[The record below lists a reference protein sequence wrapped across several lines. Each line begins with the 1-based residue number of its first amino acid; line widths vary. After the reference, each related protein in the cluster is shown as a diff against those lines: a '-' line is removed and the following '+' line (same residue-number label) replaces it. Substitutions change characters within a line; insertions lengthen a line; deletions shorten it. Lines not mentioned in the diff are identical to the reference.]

1 MAAESLTC
9 TLVTPEKLV
18 FSEEAEMVVVPG
30 AEGDFGV
37 MAHHVPFISIIRPGV
52 VELHKKSGV
61 EKIFITAGYA
71 ETHETE
77 CTILAE
83 SAEPVSSLSREKVES
98 ELLTLRKD
106 LEYAK
111 DEMEKARAEKA
122 LEVAEA
128 KLRAVA

>member
-9 TLVTPEKLV
+9 TLVTPEKLI

-61 EKIFITAGYA
+61 EKIFISAGYA
-71 ETHETE
+71 ETHDTE

-83 SAEPVSSLSREKVES
+83 SAEPVASISKEAAEQGVFSA
-98 ELLTLRKD
+98 RKD
-106 LEYAK
+106 VEYAK
-111 DEMEKARAEKA
+111 DELEKTRAEKA

>member
-37 MAHHVPFISIIRPGV
+37 MVNHVPFISIIRPGV

-61 EKIFITAGYA
+61 EKIFVSAGYA
-71 ETHETE
+71 ETHDTE

-83 SAEPVSSLSREKVES
+83 TAEPVSSLSKDAVEQ
-98 ELLTLRKD
+98 EVFNARKD
-106 LEYAK
+106 LEYAS
-111 DEMEKARAEKA
+111 DELHKARAEKA

>member
-1 MAAESLTC
+1 MAA
-9 TLVTPEKLV
+9 TLEFELVSPEKLLV
-18 FSEEAEMVVVPG
+18 SEAVEMVVVPG